1 MRPVYHSGM
10 KLASLLVSDYM
21 TENPL
26 TVEPEEPLMRA
37 LEIIRLRGVRRLPV
51 AVGGMLVGLITEGD
65 IKRAEPST
73 LTESQEDFARVM
85 EETPISRIM
94 ISKPVTTTADTPLME
109 AAEIMLNTK
118 YGALPVVAGGRV
130 VGILTDND
138 LTRALVDLMREAK
151 EAQA

>member
-1 MRPVYHSGM
+1 M

-21 TENPL
+21 TANPI
-26 TVEPEEPLMRA
+26 TIEPEEPLMRA
-37 LEIIRLRGVRRLPV
+37 LEIIRLRGVRRVPV

-73 LTESQEDFARVM
+73 LTDSQEEFNRVM

-94 ISKPVTTTADTPLME
+94 ISKPITTSADTPLLE

-118 YGALPVVAGGRV
+118 YGALPVVSGSRV
-130 VGILTDND
+130 IGILTDND

-151 EAQA
+151 AAAG

>member
-1 MRPVYHSGM
+1 M

-21 TENPL
+21 SENPI

-73 LTESQEDFARVM
+73 LTDSQEDFARVM
-85 EETPISRIM
+85 EGTPISRIM

-118 YGALPVVAGGRV
+118 YGALPVLAGGRV

-151 EAQA
+151 EAQG

>member
-1 MRPVYHSGM
+1 MCAM

-21 TENPL
+21 SENPI
-26 TVEPEEPLMRA
+26 TIEPEEPLMRA

-51 AVGGMLVGLITEGD
+51 AVGGMLVGLVTEGD

-73 LTESQEDFARVM
+73 LTDSQEDFARVM
-85 EETPISRIM
+85 EGTPISRIM

-151 EAQA
+151 EAQG

>member
-1 MRPVYHSGM
+1 M

-21 TENPL
+21 TENPITL
-26 TVEPEEPLMRA
+26 EPEEPLMRA
-37 LEIIRLRGVRRLPV
+37 LEIIRLRGMRRLPV

-73 LTESQEDFARVM
+73 LTDSQEEFTRVM
-85 EETPISRIM
+85 EGTPISRIM
-94 ISKPVTTTADTPLME
+94 ISKPITTTADTPLME

-151 EAQA
+151 EAAKG

>member
-1 MRPVYHSGM
+1 
-10 KLASLLVSDYM
+10 
-21 TENPL
+21 
-26 TVEPEEPLMRA
+26 MRA

-73 LTESQEDFARVM
+73 LTDSQEDFARVM

-94 ISKPVTTTADTPLME
+94 ISKPVTTTADTPLIE

-118 YGALPVVAGGRV
+118 YGALPVLAGGRV
-130 VGILTDND
+130 IGILTDND
-138 LTRALVDLMREAK
+138 LTRALVDVLREAK
-151 EAQA
+151 EAQG

>member
-1 MRPVYHSGM
+1 M

-21 TENPL
+21 TENPITL
-26 TVEPEEPLMRA
+26 EPEEPLMRA

-73 LTESQEDFARVM
+73 LTDSQEDFARVM

-94 ISKPVTTTADTPLME
+94 ISKPVTTTADTPLIE

-118 YGALPVVAGGRV
+118 YGALPVLAGGRV
-130 VGILTDND
+130 IGILTDND
-138 LTRALVDLMREAK
+138 LTRALVDALREAK
-151 EAQA
+151 EAQG

>member
-1 MRPVYHSGM
+1 MCVM

-21 TENPL
+21 SENPI
-26 TVEPEEPLMRA
+26 TIEPEEPLMRA
-37 LEIIRLRGVRRLPV
+37 LEIVRLRGVRRLPV

-73 LTESQEDFARVM
+73 LTDSQEEFTSVM
-85 EETPISRIM
+85 EGTPISRIM

-151 EAQA
+151 EAQG